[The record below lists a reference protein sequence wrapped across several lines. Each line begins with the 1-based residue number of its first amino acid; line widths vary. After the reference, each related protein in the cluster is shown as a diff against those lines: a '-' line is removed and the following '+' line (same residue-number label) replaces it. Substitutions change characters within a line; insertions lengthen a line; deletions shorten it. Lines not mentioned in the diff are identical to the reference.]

1 MIITGAI
8 VLHASLSIAVLTIFS
23 RKRSMLLL
31 SMALGA
37 IGFALIARGLSI

>member
-23 RKRSMLLL
+23 RNIYMLLT
-31 SMALGA
+31 SMALGVA
-37 IGFALIARGLSI
+37 GTALIAFALSH